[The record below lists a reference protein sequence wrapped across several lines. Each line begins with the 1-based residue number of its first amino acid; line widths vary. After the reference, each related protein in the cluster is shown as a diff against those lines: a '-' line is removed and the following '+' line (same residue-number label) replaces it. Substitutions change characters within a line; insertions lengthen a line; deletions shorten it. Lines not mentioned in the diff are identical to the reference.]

1 MSRHEEIKNLWK
13 DRPKEPELFECFCYI
28 FRCPHRDYFQCPR
41 DCEKPGLKER
51 CVQEK
56 CPVKEQHPEEC
67 EKQISELQKKAG
79 VKIKH
84 VVM

>member
-1 MSRHEEIKNLWK
+1 
-13 DRPKEPELFECFCYI
+13 
-28 FRCPHRDYFQCPR
+28 
-41 DCEKPGLKER
+41 
-51 CVQEK
+51 
-56 CPVKEQHPEEC
+56 VKEQHPEEC